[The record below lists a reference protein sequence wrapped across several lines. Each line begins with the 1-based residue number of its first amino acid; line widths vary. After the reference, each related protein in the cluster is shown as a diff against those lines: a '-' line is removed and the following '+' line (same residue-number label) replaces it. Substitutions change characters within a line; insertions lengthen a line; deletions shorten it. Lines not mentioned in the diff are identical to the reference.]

1 MIEEIVELIAA
12 IVSGIPRLVQAVR
25 DGRDPS
31 EIRLGDFVSEDALE
45 KVRAATARADDFIEN
60 G

>member
-1 MIEEIVELIAA
+1 MSQAILELIVA
-12 IVSGIPRLVQAVR
+12 IVSGIPRLVQAVK

-31 EIRLGDFVSEDALE
+31 QIKLGEFVSTDALE